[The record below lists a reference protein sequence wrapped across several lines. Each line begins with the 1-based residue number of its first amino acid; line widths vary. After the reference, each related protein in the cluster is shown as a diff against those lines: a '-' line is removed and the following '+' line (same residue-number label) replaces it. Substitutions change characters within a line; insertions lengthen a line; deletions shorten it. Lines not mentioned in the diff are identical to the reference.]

1 MVLFKSHIDSFAN
14 LKKELQVFKGM
25 LVFSI
30 ISFSLVS
37 IPSVFPLIL
46 SPVFLSLAKITEAYS
61 LWYSNGE
68 C

>member
-1 MVLFKSHIDSFAN
+1 MILFKSQIDSFAN
-14 LKKELQVFKGM
+14 LKELQIFKSM

-30 ISFSLVS
+30 NSFSLIS

-46 SPVFLSLAKITEAYS
+46 SPVFLSLAKITESYS
-61 LWYSNGE
+61 LLYSNGE